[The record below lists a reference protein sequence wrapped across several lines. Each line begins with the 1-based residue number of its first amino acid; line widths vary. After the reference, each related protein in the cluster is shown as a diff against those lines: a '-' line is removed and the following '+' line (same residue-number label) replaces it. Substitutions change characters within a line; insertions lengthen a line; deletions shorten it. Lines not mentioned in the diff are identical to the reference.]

1 MIEIRPHRP
10 GPCTVRIPGSKSYTH
25 RLLIAAALADGR
37 STLTNGLDSEDTRL
51 TRNAL
56 SRMGVRIE
64 ESRDGRGLAISGIGG
79 PPFQGVAPDRPIH
92 LGNSGTSMRLL
103 TAVAALM
110 PGETVLTGTDRMRRR
125 PVGDLLDGLSQIGVS
140 ARSVNGDGCP
150 PVAVTPPVAGPK
162 GGRVALDCGV
172 SSQFLSA
179 LLLIAPYTADG
190 VEIEVTR
197 GPVSRPYIDL
207 TVEVMDRLGVSIVRN
222 GYTRFSVSGGR
233 TYRPGDYHVEP
244 DASNASYFWA
254 SAAVTGGT
262 VTVAGLGPD
271 SRQGDLKIVDLLAD
285 MGCRVER
292 ERTGIRV
299 TGPDRLSAI
308 RADMGDIPD
317 MVPTLAVTAAFA
329 EGTTVISNVAHLR
342 AKESDR
348 LAAMADGLTRMGIE
362 ARAGAD
368 SLIIQGGRPH
378 GARIETY
385 DDHRIAMSFAVAG
398 LAAPGVV
405 ILDEICVA
413 KSFPTFWEV
422 FEGLY
427 S

>member
-10 GPCTVRIPGSKSYTH
+10 GPCTVRVPGSKSYTH

-37 STLTNGLDSEDTRL
+37 STVKNGLDSEDTRL

-64 ESRDGRGLAISGIGG
+64 ETQTGRELTISGVGG
-79 PPFQGVAPDRPIH
+79 TPFKGVAPDQPIH

-110 PGETVLTGTDRMRRR
+110 PGETVLTGTERMCRR

-140 ARSVNGDGCP
+140 ARSINGDGCP
-150 PVAVTPPVAGPK
+150 PVAVTGGRPK

-179 LLLIAPYTADG
+179 LLLIAPSTADG

-207 TVEVMDRLGVSIVRN
+207 TVEVMDRLGVSILRD
-222 GYTRFSVSGGR
+222 GYTRFSVPGGR
-233 TYRPGDYHVEP
+233 TYRPGDYTVEP

-254 SAAVTGGT
+254 AAAVTGGT

-271 SRQGDLKIVDLLAD
+271 SRQGDLKLVDLLAE

-292 ERTGIRV
+292 DQTGIRV
-299 TGPDRLSAI
+299 TGPDQLTAI

-329 EGTTVISNVAHLR
+329 EGSTVISNVAHLR

-368 SLIIQGGRPH
+368 SLIITGGRPH

-398 LAAPGVV
+398 LATPGVV
-405 ILDEICVA
+405 ILDETCVA
-413 KSFPTFWEV
+413 KSFPTFWEA
-422 FEGLY
+422 FDGLY
-427 S
+427 P

>member
-10 GPCTVRIPGSKSYTH
+10 GPCTVRVPGSKSYTH
-25 RLLIAAALADGR
+25 RLLIASALADGR
-37 STLTNGLDSEDTRL
+37 STVKNGLDSEDTRL
-51 TRNAL
+51 TGEAL
-56 SRMGVRIE
+56 TRMGVRIE
-64 ESRDGRGLAISGIGG
+64 ESRDGRGLTISGVGG
-79 PPFQGVAPDRPIH
+79 TPVKGVAPDQPIH

-110 PGETVLTGTDRMRRR
+110 PGETVLTGTERMRRR
-125 PVGDLLDGLSQIGVS
+125 PVGDLLDGLGQIGVS
-140 ARSVNGDGCP
+140 ARSINGDGCP
-150 PVAVTPPVAGPK
+150 PVAVSGGRPK

-190 VEIEVTR
+190 VEIEVIR

-207 TVEVMDRLGVSIVRN
+207 TVEVMDRLGVSLVRD
-222 GYTRFSVSGGR
+222 GYTRFSVPGGR
-233 TYRPGDYHVEP
+233 TYRPGDYTVEP

-254 SAAVTGGT
+254 AAAVTGGT

-271 SRQGDLKIVDLLAD
+271 SRQGDLKIVDLLAG

-299 TGPDRLSAI
+299 TGPDQLTAI
-308 RADMGDIPD
+308 HTDLCDIPD

-368 SLIIQGGRPH
+368 SLIITGGRPH

-398 LAAPGVV
+398 LATPGVV
-405 ILDEICVA
+405 ILDETCVS

-427 S
+427 P

>member
-10 GPCTVRIPGSKSYTH
+10 GPCTVRVPGSKSYTH

-37 STLTNGLDSEDTRL
+37 STVKNGLDSEDTRL

-64 ESRDGRGLAISGIGG
+64 ETQTGRELTISGVGG
-79 PPFQGVAPDRPIH
+79 TPFKGVAPDQPIH

-110 PGETVLTGTDRMRRR
+110 PGETVLTGTERMCRR

-140 ARSVNGDGCP
+140 ARSINGDGCP
-150 PVAVTPPVAGPK
+150 PVAVTGGRPK

-179 LLLIAPYTADG
+179 LLLIAPSTADG

-207 TVEVMDRLGVSIVRN
+207 TVEVMDRLGVSILRD
-222 GYTRFSVSGGR
+222 GYTRFSVPGGR
-233 TYRPGDYHVEP
+233 TYRPGDYTVEP

-254 SAAVTGGT
+254 AAAVTGGT

-271 SRQGDLKIVDLLAD
+271 SRQGDLKIVDLLAG

-292 ERTGIRV
+292 DQTGIRV
-299 TGPDRLSAI
+299 TGPDQLTAI

-329 EGTTVISNVAHLR
+329 EGSTVISNVAHLR

-368 SLIIQGGRPH
+368 SLIITGGRPH

-398 LAAPGVV
+398 LATPGVV
-405 ILDEICVA
+405 ILDETCVG

-427 S
+427 P

>member
-10 GPCTVRIPGSKSYTH
+10 GPCTVRVPGSKSYTH

-37 STLTNGLDSEDTRL
+37 STVKNGLDSEDTRL

-64 ESRDGRGLAISGIGG
+64 EAQNGRALTISGVGG
-79 PPFQGVAPDRPIH
+79 TPFKGVAPDQPIH

-110 PGETVLTGTDRMRRR
+110 PGETVLTGTERMCRR

-140 ARSVNGDGCP
+140 ARSINGDGCP
-150 PVAVTPPVAGPK
+150 PVAVTGGRPK
-162 GGRVALDCGV
+162 GGRVDLDCGV

-179 LLLIAPYTADG
+179 LLLIAPSTADG

-207 TVEVMDRLGVSIVRN
+207 TVEVMDRLGVSILRD
-222 GYTRFSVSGGR
+222 GYTRFLVPGGR
-233 TYRPGDYHVEP
+233 TYRPGDYTVEP

-254 SAAVTGGT
+254 AAAVTGGT

-271 SRQGDLKIVDLLAD
+271 SRQGDLKIVDLLAG

-292 ERTGIRV
+292 DQTGIRV
-299 TGPDRLSAI
+299 TGPDQLTAI

-368 SLIIQGGRPH
+368 SLIITGGRPH

-398 LAAPGVV
+398 LATPGVV
-405 ILDEICVA
+405 ILDETCVG

-427 S
+427 P